1 MLKAF
6 LIAAASLVSFDA
18 VAWQGTMR
26 HELVRET
33 IGAVA
38 KVSAHDWT
46 WG

>member
-18 VAWQGTMR
+18 VAWQSTMR
-26 HELVRET
+26 RELVREA
-33 IGAVA
+33 IVAVSIIA
-38 KVSAHDWT
+38 SNDWT